1 MLHRCAI
8 VPDRFCGVG
17 AWFARSN
24 SAVFLR
30 DRDRGCEDVV
40 DFPGIGGDG
49 YFNQKGFTRT
59 GTAAQSL
66 GVHLRQG
73 EQLVPE
79 LRGAAGK
86 RKVHQLSRREHG
98 HALGSAGFHRGSEI
112 L

>member
-1 MLHRCAI
+1 MVHAARIAAAKMLL
-8 VPDRFCGVG
+8 F
-17 AWFARSN
+17 FS
-24 SAVFLR
+24 
-30 DRDRGCEDVV
+30 
-40 DFPGIGGDG
+40 GIGDDG
-49 YFNQKGFTRT
+49 YFDHKEFIKM

-73 EQLVPE
+73 EQPAPE
-79 LRGAAGK
+79 LRGAASK